1 MSNLVSV
8 RELCLSFAGRRV
20 LEDVSLDLEA
30 GQILTLI
37 GPNGAGKTSLV
48 RVILGLQKPDSGT
61 LRFSHRLRI
70 GYMPQKLHIDTTLPL
85 TVAGFLA
92 LADRDS
98 RRGRSVLER
107 VEIAH
112 LVDQPVTSLSGGETQ
127 RVLLARAL
135 LRQPELLVLDEP
147 VQGVDITGQE
157 ALYRLIARIRN
168 ETGCAI
174 LMVSHDLHLVMA
186 ATDRVICLNRHVC
199 CHGTPD
205 VVSIDPAYTE
215 LFGVRTALY
224 THHHDHEHGLHGK
237 VTPCS
242 ESTHGEHHH
251 G

>member
-8 RELCLSFAGRRV
+8 RNLYLGFAGRTV

-48 RVILGLQKPDSGT
+48 RVILGLQKPGSGT
-61 LRFSHRLRI
+61 LRFSHRLRV
-70 GYMPQKLHIDTTLPL
+70 GYMPQKLHIDATLPL
-85 TVAGFLA
+85 SVAGFLA
-92 LADRDS
+92 LADRNPQ
-98 RRGRSVLER
+98 RGRDALER
-107 VEIAH
+107 VEIPH
-112 LVDQPVTSLSGGETQ
+112 LLHQPVTSLSGGETQ

-157 ALYRLIARIRN
+157 ALYRLITRIRN

-199 CHGTPD
+199 CQGTPEI
-205 VVSIDPAYTE
+205 VSVDPAYTE

-224 THHHDHEHGLHGK
+224 THHHDHEHSLHGK
-237 VTPCS
+237 VTSGSDTC
-242 ESTHGEHHH
+242 GGHHH